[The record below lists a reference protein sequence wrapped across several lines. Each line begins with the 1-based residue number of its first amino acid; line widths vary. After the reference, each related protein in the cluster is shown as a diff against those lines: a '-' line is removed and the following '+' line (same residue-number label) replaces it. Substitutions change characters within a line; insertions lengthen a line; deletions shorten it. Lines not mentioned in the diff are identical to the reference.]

1 MHPNLLK
8 GAALIMLSECFFV
21 LMGTQIR
28 SVSEGLNNEMIV
40 FFRNV
45 FGLQVIIPLLY
56 QHGVQALKTT
66 RPMAHIFRGI
76 AGISA
81 MYCFYYSLANIPL
94 ANAMILKMTAPLFI
108 PLIAWLWLKE
118 PLSKLIGPV
127 ILLGFIGVTFIIKP
141 DMAQM
146 NSVALVGLAGGFLA
160 AIAKTTVK
168 NLTSTEKP
176 VTIVFYFALCGLV
189 ITSLPAFLNWQTPSP
204 TQLFQL
210 LLLGLSAVVAQI
222 IMTRA
227 YFLAP
232 ASQISHY
239 SYSSI
244 LYASL
249 AGWLLWDEWM
259 DLWSWLGTALIIT
272 SGVMLIRVRRKI

>member
-8 GAALIMLSECFFV
+8 GATLIVLSEFFFV

-56 QHGVQALKTT
+56 QNGVQALKTS

-76 AGISA
+76 AGVSA
-81 MYCFYYSLANIPL
+81 MYCFYFSIANIPL

-108 PLIAWLWLKE
+108 PVIAWLWLKE
-118 PLSKLIGPV
+118 SLTKLIGPV
-127 ILLGFIGVTFIIKP
+127 ILVGFIGVIFIIKP
-141 DMAQM
+141 SMELM

-160 AIAKTTVK
+160 AIAKNTVK

-189 ITSLPAFLNWQTPSP
+189 ITSLPALLNWQTPNL

-210 LLLGLSAVVAQI
+210 LLIGFSAGVAQM
-222 IMTRA
+222 IMTKG
-227 YFLAP
+227 YSLAP

-259 DLWSWLGTALIIT
+259 DPWSWLGTALIII
-272 SGVMLIRVRRKI
+272 SGMMLIRVKRKI